1 MSTPVNASGRK
12 RLRAAKACGT
22 CNERRVRCDAS
33 TVGIPCTRC
42 RQGGKTTCQL
52 ITSKRGTYPRKKSAP
67 SNGVETTVLAVAS
80 SDGAAQT
87 RQCIQS
93 QREIPAGTSGPE
105 TRRIYDEADHLV
117 ADRAATDTRL
127 TSDSSRSTD
136 QSLTRATEPAVIPQ
150 GQESAITPASTH
162 SSDSIV
168 NDSSPT
174 GRSGT
179 PQATWTSMFEH
190 LLSGGRDHDKD
201 VLDKCS
207 ITYLGETFPLALVL
221 DDFRDGPLTRV
232 HHNGPF
238 VAPEAA
244 AERIADGSPLHP
256 AHLATEDLQY
266 ARAKGAFTPPTPA
279 SLEILIEAF
288 MDRVYPLYPI
298 IDPHEFMTQHKSNK
312 LPWILLHSVCY
323 IATTF
328 CSDAT
333 VVAAGFTDRKSARIS
348 FQTKAKTLFDIGY
361 HSEKVVLLQ
370 SALMLSFW
378 GGRPD
383 SYWNFYSWLSTAV
396 TIAETLGIHRSF
408 GRANIEYRDRSLLKR
423 LWWTLVLRDS
433 TCSAFIGRPFRID
446 MTQCDTELLN
456 SQDFPPQHAKK
467 PGPDHLCERI
477 CALYHIHAARL
488 SLIIRS
494 ICAARFKTAA
504 TYFAMPDK
512 LCERLAAWYND
523 LPQELRWSPSSNTN
537 NILSATLSI
546 HHDHYIILSYLGE
559 SARPGSSNQGAL
571 PTTAI
576 TAAETSHAAAQRI
589 LQLTSVIA
597 RKEGLLR
604 LPHEAFHGLFMA
616 EAVCF
621 TQTRHPNQLVSQLGH
636 ASLSNCQLL
645 FHSIREAFDASPWV
659 IQLFDT
665 LSSSEM
671 TRKRTENP
679 ATESDAAIE
688 ALLGS
693 FGHSRSLETQVPQE
707 HDLWMNNPM
716 LSTIFDMPFMDDN
729 DLQDAL
735 NMPLYEDTNQ
745 STVDGC
751 PVMTCAD
758 NATTAP

>member
-1 MSTPVNASGRK
+1 
-12 RLRAAKACGT
+12 
-22 CNERRVRCDAS
+22 
-33 TVGIPCTRC
+33 
-42 RQGGKTTCQL
+42 
-52 ITSKRGTYPRKKSAP
+52 
-67 SNGVETTVLAVAS
+67 
-80 SDGAAQT
+80 
-87 RQCIQS
+87 
-93 QREIPAGTSGPE
+93 
-105 TRRIYDEADHLV
+105 
-117 ADRAATDTRL
+117 
-127 TSDSSRSTD
+127 
-136 QSLTRATEPAVIPQ
+136 
-150 GQESAITPASTH
+150 
-162 SSDSIV
+162 
-168 NDSSPT
+168 
-174 GRSGT
+174 
-179 PQATWTSMFEH
+179 MFEH
-190 LLSGGRDHDKD
+190 LLNGRKNNDKD

-232 HHNGPF
+232 HHNGPLL
-238 VAPEAA
+238 APEAA
-244 AERIADGSPLHP
+244 GERVSAGSALHP
-256 AHLATEDLQY
+256 AHLAAEDLQY
-266 ARAKGAFTPPTPA
+266 ARAKGAFTPPSSA
-279 SLEILIEAF
+279 ALEVLIEAF

-298 IDPHEFMTQHKSNK
+298 VDSHEFLSQHRSNK

-333 VVAAGFTDRKSARIS
+333 IVAAGFTDRKSARIS

-408 GRANIEYRDRSLLKR
+408 GRANIEVRDRSLLKR

-446 MTQCDTELLN
+446 MTQCDTELLVPE
-456 SQDFPPQHAKK
+456 DFPTQQSKK
-467 PGPDHLCERI
+467 SDSNHLSERT

-494 ICAARFKTAA
+494 ICAARFKNKN
-504 TYFAMPDK
+504 YFATPDN
-512 LCERLAAWYND
+512 LCEQLATWSNE
-523 LPQELRWSPSSNTN
+523 LPPELKWNQSPDTN
-537 NILSATLSI
+537 NVLSATLSI

-559 SARPGSSNQGAL
+559 SARPGSSNRGAL

-589 LQLTSVIA
+589 LQLVSMIA
-597 RKEGLLR
+597 RKQGLLR

-621 TQTRHPNQLVSQLGH
+621 TQTRHPNSLIAQLGH

-645 FHSIREAFDASPWV
+645 FHSIQDAFDASPWV

-665 LSSSEM
+665 LLSSEM
-671 TRKRTENP
+671 SRNRTEKPP
-679 ATESDAAIE
+679 AETDAAIE

-693 FGHSRSLETQVPQE
+693 FGHSRGFETQVPQE

-716 LSTIFDMPFMDDN
+716 LSTIFDMPFLDDN

-735 NMPLYEDTNQ
+735 DMPLYEGTNE
-745 STVDGC
+745 STSMDVR
-751 PVMTCAD
+751 P
-758 NATTAP
+758 